1 MCAAKIYLS
10 LSNECDGDLEAMP
23 VVAAVNN
30 FQSLSNFDNAK
41 SAISECSKA
50 PDVRMILREATVGWS
65 GSCRSCII

>member
-30 FQSLSNFDNAK
+30 LY
-41 SAISECSKA
+41 
-50 PDVRMILREATVGWS
+50 PILITRTLQF
-65 GSCRSCII
+65 RSVARLQM